1 MRKNECIPAR
11 APCASPK
18 LRGSASIGGVM
29 RHCWLLSATWCW
41 LVSTA
46 IADVPEPT
54 APKTLPSGDTIDI
67 GIVSDASI
75 RQVPWP
81 LYADPTFD
89 SPNEGVQGEWGL
101 SEWGTPPT
109 VEAAHSA
116 VAEEATFDP
125 SLREGLINSQVRP
138 SREEGFQV
146 LPEGLLYR
154 SYLAGEKEPR
164 FQLVPFRDLE
174 RRRRVWES
182 VLGGRAGLLRYG
194 TYEAVDPEGFQLDL
208 EGAALAR
215 VLPDE
220 PSHMLESVDFRFGFV
235 GTWRHDQTAIKMG
248 YYHISSH
255 LGDEFLLANPTFAR
269 ANYVRDAA
277 VMGIMRDLSDDW
289 QIYGEMG
296 YAMGAQGG
304 AKPLEF
310 QVGTQYTPI
319 ADRGIRGSPFIGIN
333 SYVRED
339 FGYRQ
344 SMNLVAGWQWLGANT
359 RHLFRAGMQYFNG
372 PSMQYSFPNR
382 HDELLGGGIWL
393 DF

>member
-1 MRKNECIPAR
+1 MW
-11 APCASPK
+11 CA
-18 LRGSASIGGVM
+18 A
-29 RHCWLLSATWCW
+29 
-41 LVSTA
+41 VSTA
-46 IADVPEPT
+46 IADLPEPA
-54 APKTLPSGDTIDI
+54 APKPLPSDKMIAAGYDGETT
-67 GIVSDASI
+67 GE
-75 RQVPWP
+75 VPWS
-81 LYADPTFD
+81 LYADPVFG
-89 SPNEGVQGEWGL
+89 SPRMGEQGEWGTAPATGSAL
-101 SEWGTPPT
+101 AAVTD
-109 VEAAHSA
+109 EA
-116 VAEEATFDP
+116 VFDP
-125 SLREGLINSQVRP
+125 SLREALGTAYMQP
-138 SREEGFQV
+138 GREEGFQV
-146 LPEGLLYR
+146 LPAGLLYR

-174 RRRRVWES
+174 RGRRVWES
-182 VLGGRAGLLRYG
+182 ALGGRAGLLRYG
-194 TYEAVDPEGFQLDL
+194 TYGAVDPRGFQLDV

-220 PSHMLESVDFRFGFV
+220 PSHMLEAVDFRFGVV

-255 LGDEFLLANPTFAR
+255 LGDEFLLANSTFAR

-277 VMGIMRDLSDDW
+277 VMGILRDLSDAW

-310 QVGTQYTPI
+310 QVGTQYTPT
-319 ADRGIRGSPFIGIN
+319 AEWGIRGAPFFGIN

-344 SMNLVAGWQWLGANT
+344 SMNLAAGWQWLGVNT